1 MEQEIQQQ
9 PPQLNPIPPNNKKKI
24 LILIIGVL
32 VIAVF
37 ATADYFLFSKRLVTP
52 TETQT
57 QQVSVST
64 NIAGWQKYKNEKY
77 GFELE
82 YPLEWQPLEEDKSLC
97 ESQQDGA
104 CNYKIS
110 LPLIHKSSPFTP
122 NYNICFASANRNE
135 FSSCEMEL
143 YISKDVSKF
152 SSDKIDFLGLPVY
165 NFKGMV
171 GGIVAKMYAEGQT
184 KTNIFIQKDGL
195 IYLFTLAHANDE
207 TDEQFLKIL
216 STFKFFNSP
225 QAYKVTLYAY
235 EKDGSHIFDGAVIAA
250 IDTSTGKIIAEQ
262 IADRDGKVVFS
273 LIPGT
278 YRFQPSP
285 LRENRIVGSLNLFV
299 PLEENKPQ
307 TLSLTEI
314 GPSSFGAPV
323 DTCEEKK
330 EAITLAIEQANY
342 CEADSDCKLF
352 QPGGFSC
359 YVYTNQS
366 FDSSTVL
373 QRVNDYGKV
382 CPFAAYKCAQLEHS
396 PSCIQGK
403 CYTGR

>member
-1 MEQEIQQQ
+1 MNF
-9 PPQLNPIPPNNKKKI
+9 PH
-24 LILIIGVL
+24 
-32 VIAVF
+32 A
-37 ATADYFLFSKRLVTP
+37 
-52 TETQT
+52 
-57 QQVSVST
+57 
-64 NIAGWQKYKNEKY
+64 
-77 GFELE
+77 
-82 YPLEWQPLEEDKSLC
+82 
-97 ESQQDGA
+97 
-104 CNYKIS
+104 
-110 LPLIHKSSPFTP
+110 
-122 NYNICFASANRNE
+122 
-135 FSSCEMEL
+135 
-143 YISKDVSKF
+143 KF